1 MTSILGIG
9 ECMVELSSAG
19 TGLWRQGFSG
29 DVFNAL
35 WYARALSDD
44 NVTVAF
50 HTALGTDPLSDQL
63 LKFAQNAGIDCTN
76 TPRFEDRKPGLYSI
90 QLDGAERSF
99 TYWRDTSAARMMMRS
114 PELLWPKVEAA
125 EIIYLSGITLA
136 ILPEEDC
143 QMLLEGLQV
152 HKKETASIV
161 FDPNIRPHLWQD
173 KDQMR
178 SVISQ
183 AAALSDIVL
192 PSFDDET
199 SAFGDR
205 DPETTARRYY
215 GLGAEHVVVKNG
227 PGNTIHLQNGFITS
241 FSVAPVKG
249 IIDTTAAGDSFN
261 GAYIA
266 ALLAGVSTEDAI
278 RTAQLCAEQVIT
290 HKGALIAYSDLSK
303 GQLAISK

>member
-35 WYARALSDD
+35 WYARALSDS
-44 NVTVAF
+44 NITVAF
-50 HTALGTDPLSDQL
+50 HTALGTDPLSAQL
-63 LKFAQNAGIDCTN
+63 LEFAQNADIDCSN

-90 QLDGAERSF
+90 QLNGAERSF

-136 ILPEEDC
+136 ILPEKDC
-143 QMLLEGLQV
+143 QMLLEGLQL
-152 HKKETASIV
+152 HKKKTASIV

-183 AAALSDIVL
+183 AAALSNIVL

-199 SAFGDR
+199 STFGDR
-205 DPETTARRYY
+205 DPDATARRYY
-215 GLGAEHVVVKNG
+215 GLGAKHVVVKNG
-227 PGNTIHLQNGFITS
+227 PNDTIHLQNGFITS

-249 IIDTTAAGDSFN
+249 VIDTTAAGDSFN

-266 ALLAGVSTEDAI
+266 ALLAGVPTDDAI
-278 RTAQLCAEQVIT
+278 RAAQRCAGQVIT
-290 HKGALIAYSDLSK
+290 HKGALVTNSGLSID
-303 GQLAISK
+303 GITTSK